1 MDSITQFSLG
11 AAIGIAVSPKK
22 TPKIAIISGLLA
34 SLPDLDILLTMI
46 NDSNDLDST
55 INHRGASHSLFFL
68 TLVSPLLALILF
80 KFFNYIDYFR
90 WWLITFLALT
100 THAILDSFTI
110 YGTSLFLPFS
120 DEKIMIGSIFI
131 VDPIY
136 TLPLLVSFIYLMVR
150 KKPWLIKGKSFNTMA
165 LVFSHI
171 YLLFGVI
178 VQQIIVPTGHAFATP
193 TPFNSYLWRVVK
205 VEEGNISE
213 YFVDIFG
220 DQKTAISVKN
230 QQSLREIN
238 LKSVNKY
245 AKFSSNFYNL
255 EVDNNQLIL
264 QDLRMG
270 NIKNP
275 VFSFVIAKKIDNK
288 WKQVEPRRHTIKI
301 DINAMFGG

>member
-11 AAIGIAVSPKK
+11 AVIGIAISPKK
-22 TPKIAIISGLLA
+22 TPKVAIISGLLA
-34 SLPDLDILLTMI
+34 SLPDLDVLI
-46 NDSNDLDST
+46 NYSNNLDST
-55 INHRGASHSLFFL
+55 INHRGFSHSLFFL

-120 DEKIMIGSIFI
+120 DEKIMIGSVFI
-131 VDPIY
+131 IDPIY
-136 TLPLLVSFIYLMVR
+136 TLPLLASFLYLVVR
-150 KKPWLIKGKSFNTMA
+150 KKPWLIQGKSFNTMA
-165 LVFSHI
+165 LAFSHI

-178 VQQIIVPTGHAFATP
+178 VQQMLTPAGYAFATP
-193 TPFNSYLWRVVK
+193 TPFNTYLWRVVK
-205 VEEGNISE
+205 VEDSNISE

-220 DQKTAISVKN
+220 NQKTVISVKN
-230 QQSLREIN
+230 QQSLGEIN
-238 LKSVNKY
+238 LESVSKY

-255 EVDNNQLIL
+255 EVDDNRLIL

-275 VFSFVIAKKIDNK
+275 MFSFVIAEKIDNQ
-288 WKQVEPRRHTIKI
+288 WKQVEPYRHTIKV
-301 DINAMFGG
+301 DVGAMFGG

>member
-1 MDSITQFSLG
+1 M
-11 AAIGIAVSPKK
+11 
-22 TPKIAIISGLLA
+22 
-34 SLPDLDILLTMI
+34 
-46 NDSNDLDST
+46 
-55 INHRGASHSLFFL
+55 
-68 TLVSPLLALILF
+68 
-80 KFFNYIDYFR
+80 
-90 WWLITFLALT
+90 
-100 THAILDSFTI
+100 
-110 YGTSLFLPFS
+110 
-120 DEKIMIGSIFI
+120 
-131 VDPIY
+131 
-136 TLPLLVSFIYLMVR
+136 
-150 KKPWLIKGKSFNTMA
+150 
-165 LVFSHI
+165 
-171 YLLFGVI
+171 
-178 VQQIIVPTGHAFATP
+178 
-193 TPFNSYLWRVVK
+193 K
-205 VEEGNISE
+205 VEEGSISE